1 MPKECKIFLLKEL
14 GFSSDGTYVLDEK
27 GEKVLDRFTDE
38 PVRLDMASI
47 ARALE
52 MLKYVHFLRE
62 IRGVPLRI
70 GKWKINANGSEGE
83 LYITAID
90 AQGNLSGTVFGNNKI
105 LGFWD
110 DFSQR
115 ITFMRI
121 APPLNLLTI
130 QIFTGYLFQNPI
142 APTAGQNVKFTLTGL
157 FEAFKGTGRKA
168 QRVLCGWFAQ
178 TEIIG

>member
-27 GEKVLDRFTDE
+27 GEKVLDSITDE
-38 PVRLDMASI
+38 PVRLDMSSI
-47 ARALE
+47 ME
-52 MLKYVHFLRE
+52 MLKYVHSLRE
-62 IRGVPLRI
+62 TNGMSLRI

-90 AQGNLSGTVFGNNKI
+90 VEGNLSGTVFGNDQI

-110 DFSQR
+110 DVSQR

-121 APPLNLLTI
+121 VPPLNILTM
-130 QIFTGYLFQNPI
+130 QIFTGYLFQNPA
-142 APTAGQNVKFTLTGL
+142 APIAGQNVKFTLTG
-157 FEAFKGTGRKA
+157 FFNSFKGTGRKA

-178 TEIIG
+178 TEITS

>member
-38 PVRLDMASI
+38 PVRLDMAYI
-47 ARALE
+47 ARA
-52 MLKYVHFLRE
+52 
-62 IRGVPLRI
+62 PLRI
-70 GKWKINANGSEGE
+70 WKWKINANGSEGE

>member
-1 MPKECKIFLLKEL
+1 MTKESKIFLLKEL

-27 GEKVLDRFTDE
+27 GEKVLDRYTDE
-38 PVRLDMASI
+38 PVRLDIASI
-47 ARALE
+47 VN
-52 MLKYVHFLRE
+52 MLKYVHSLRE
-62 IRGVPLRI
+62 IRGMPLRT

-83 LYITAID
+83 LYIKAID
-90 AQGNLSGTVFGNNKI
+90 TEGNLSGTVFGNDQI

-121 APPLNLLTI
+121 VPPLNLLTI

-142 APTAGQNVKFTLTGL
+142 APTAGQNVKLTLTG
-157 FEAFKGTGRKA
+157 FFDAFKGTGRKA

-178 TEIIG
+178 TEIIS

>member
-1 MPKECKIFLLKEL
+1 MPNECKIFLLKEL

-27 GEKVLDRFTDE
+27 GEKVLDRCTGE
-38 PVRLDMASI
+38 PVRFDMASI
-47 ARALE
+47 VK
-52 MLKYVHFLRE
+52 MLKYVHSLRE
-62 IRGVPLRI
+62 NRGMPLRI

-83 LYITAID
+83 LDITAID
-90 AQGNLSGTVFGNNKI
+90 AEGNLSGTIFGSNQI

-121 APPLNLLTI
+121 VPPLNLLTI

-142 APTAGQNVKFTLTGL
+142 APTAGQNVKLTLTG
-157 FEAFKGTGRKA
+157 FFDAFKGTGRKA

-178 TEIIG
+178 TEIIS